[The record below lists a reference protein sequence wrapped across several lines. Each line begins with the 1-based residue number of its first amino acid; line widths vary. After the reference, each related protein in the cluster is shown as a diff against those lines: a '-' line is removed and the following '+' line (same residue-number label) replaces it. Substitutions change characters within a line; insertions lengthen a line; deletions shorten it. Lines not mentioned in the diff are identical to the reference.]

1 MIILKPMLHLILFLI
16 LLSFQKKD
24 SFPSPF
30 SMPCNFFFFLK
41 ARHINFN
48 SKYDGVRKA
57 GGTLGDDCSEGEAN
71 MNGTGTIIKETP
83 DRFVTFF
90 TI

>member
-1 MIILKPMLHLILFLI
+1 MIILKPMLPLILFLI
-16 LLSFQKKD
+16 LLSFQKKIL
-24 SFPSPF
+24 FPHLLA
-30 SMPCNFFFFLK
+30 CLAIFFFFLK
-41 ARHINFN
+41 ARHINFK

-71 MNGTGTIIKETP
+71 MNGTGAISKEAP